1 MVKYSVCAVDLEYIM
16 DQRDDEVV
24 ILPLG
29 ELVSQEVTRSFS
41 EEEFAQWWAS
51 LSGTQKDIVSEGC

>member
-1 MVKYSVCAVDLEYIM
+1 M
-16 DQRDDEVV
+16 DQRNDEVV

-29 ELVSQEVTRSFS
+29 QIVSQEVTRSFS